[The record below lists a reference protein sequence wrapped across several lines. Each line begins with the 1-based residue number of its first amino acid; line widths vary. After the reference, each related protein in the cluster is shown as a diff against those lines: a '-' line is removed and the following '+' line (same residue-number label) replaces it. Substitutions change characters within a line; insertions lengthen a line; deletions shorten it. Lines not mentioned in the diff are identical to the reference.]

1 MEEYFVCVFFQD
13 VQHADIDYMDARK
26 DFTYNPVDF
35 KGFPDF
41 AKDLHNN
48 GQKLVIIVVC
58 AILIYHQTRHLLF
71 LVITP
76 SSPSF
81 VRNSQ
86 TPLSASSLKLDPSL
100 YFSP

>member
-1 MEEYFVCVFFQD
+1 MEEYFVLFFQD

-26 DFTYNPVDF
+26 DFTYNPVDY

-58 AILIYHQTRHLLF
+58 AILIYPQTWHLLF

-76 SSPSF
+76 SSRSF
-81 VRNSQ
+81 VPNSQ
-86 TPLSASSLKLDPSL
+86 PPLSASSLKLDSSL
-100 YFSP
+100 YFSPS

>member
-1 MEEYFVCVFFQD
+1 MFFQD

-26 DFTYNPVDF
+26 DFTYNPVAF
-35 KGFPDF
+35 KDFPDF

-58 AILIYHQTRHLLF
+58 AILIYSQTLHLTF

-81 VRNSQ
+81 VPNSQ
-86 TPLSASSLKLDPSL
+86 SPLSASSLKLDPLL
-100 YFSP
+100 YFSPS

>member
-1 MEEYFVCVFFQD
+1 MCVFFQD

-58 AILIYHQTRHLLF
+58 AIFIYHQTWHLLF

-76 SSPSF
+76 SSPSL
-81 VRNSQ
+81 VPNSQ
-86 TPLSASSLKLDPSL
+86 TPLSASSLKLDPSF
-100 YFSP
+100 YFPP